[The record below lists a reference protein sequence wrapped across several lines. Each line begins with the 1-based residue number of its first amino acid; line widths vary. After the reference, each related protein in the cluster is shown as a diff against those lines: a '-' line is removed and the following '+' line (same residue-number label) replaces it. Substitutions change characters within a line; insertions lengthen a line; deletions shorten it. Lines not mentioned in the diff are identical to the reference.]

1 MKPSL
6 TRQEEA
12 IKAAKLKLL
21 DDLRVAVITREVRLT
36 TYPSEAGDYNIARLQ
51 SLKVAVTKFAGDEML
66 RVIADKVREL
76 SIIPEN
82 LPAAKTKFEKGVKF
96 LATYKKKVKNGRKK

>member
-6 TRQEEA
+6 TKQEEA
-12 IKAAKLKLL
+12 IKAAKIRLL
-21 DDLRVAVITREVRLT
+21 NDLRVAVITREVRLT

-66 RVIADKVREL
+66 QLLADKIREV
-76 SIIPEN
+76 SVVPDN
-82 LPAAKTKFEKGVKF
+82 LPAKSYLT
-96 LATYKKKVKNGRKK
+96 TYRKVKSGRKK